1 MANIIVLAHFK
12 DKDDIARAI
21 IAQKVRLPAWLVQL
35 TSENQEVNCKFIDVA
50 VPEKIYVKGIYKR

>member
-12 DKDDIARAI
+12 DRDDIARAI

-35 TSENQEVNCKFIDVA
+35 TSENPEKEVNCKFIDVA
-50 VPEKIYVKGIYKR
+50 VPEKYM